1 MSDPKT
7 VLAVDVGGS
16 HVKILIS
23 EGEPER
29 RRFDSGHDLGPQEM
43 VSKSIKL
50 AEGWMYDVVSVGIPA
65 PVRDD
70 RVVTEPVNLGTGW
83 VGFDLQQAFGKPT
96 KVINDA
102 AMQALGSYEGGTMLF
117 LGLGTGLGSALVL
130 GGTVQPLEL
139 AHLPYRKET
148 FEDYVGERGRERL
161 GKKKWREA
169 VLDAVARLS
178 AALQVDYV
186 ILGGGNAKHMGELP
200 DNVRLGANENAFL
213 GAFRLWE
220 S

>member
-1 MSDPKT
+1 MSDRKT

-16 HVKILIS
+16 RVKLLIS
-23 EGEPER
+23 EGQPER
-29 RRFDSGHDLGPQEM
+29 RRFDSGDDLGPEEM
-43 VSKSIKL
+43 VSKSVAL
-50 AEGWMYDVVSVGIPA
+50 AEGWAYDVVSVGIPA
-65 PVRDD
+65 PVRED

-83 VGFDLQQAFGKPT
+83 VGFDLQRAFGKPT

-130 GGTVQPLEL
+130 GGSVQPLEL
-139 AHLPYRKET
+139 AHLPFRKAT

-169 VLDAVARLS
+169 VLDTVERLR

-186 ILGGGNAKHMGELP
+186 ILGGGNAKHMSELP